1 MYDLSISSPG
11 RQPRRA
17 ASAGDNGVSTPF
29 TFCEAHPTFM
39 KSGLLWPSSRWE
51 NQSWVMNW
59 IQKAA
64 STLKK
69 GAFW

>member
-1 MYDLSISSPG
+1 MASDG
-11 RQPRRA
+11 RQPSRA
-17 ASAGDNGVSTPF
+17 TSAAVSGVSTPF
-29 TFCEAHPTFM
+29 TFWEAQPTLM
-39 KSGLLWPSSRWE
+39 YSALLWPSSRCE

-69 GAFW
+69 DACL

>member
-1 MYDLSISSPG
+1 MISG
-11 RQPRRA
+11 A
-17 ASAGDNGVSTPF
+17 F
-29 TFCEAHPTFM
+29 
-39 KSGLLWPSSRWE
+39 WPSSMWE

-69 GAFW
+69 GAFL